1 MVTLGFY
8 KAQPTEYVIKYVR
21 GKVVEEGIGL
31 SFYYLEPS
39 TQIVAIPINTADVP
53 FVFNEVTRD
62 FQTVALQGQ
71 CTYRI
76 ADPQKAASLLN
87 FIKDTRT
94 HKYATED
101 RERLAQQVTTVVQMQ
116 ARVEIN
122 QMSLDAALGGA
133 ENLAHRL
140 RSQAQDDAALLAL
153 GVEVLSVYIV
163 ALKPTPEVAKALEAN
178 YRETLLRRA
187 DEAIY
192 ARRAAAVEE
201 ERKIKEN
208 ELNTDITLEQQ
219 RQQLIELQG
228 DNEQREAEFH
238 GKATELS
245 AQYTARAAEMELAV
259 YHTFEPRAI
268 LALAMKELGHN
279 AERVGNLTITSEV
292 MAALLNLDGVSAPA
306 ANGSVNGR

>member
-8 KAQPTEYVIKYVR
+8 KAQPTDYVIKYVG
-21 GKVVEEGIGL
+21 GKAVKEGIGL
-31 SFYYLEPS
+31 SFYYLEPN
-39 TQIVAIPINTADVP
+39 TQIVAIPTNTADAP
-53 FVFNEVTRD
+53 FVFNEVTHD

-71 CTYRI
+71 CTYRV
-76 ADPQKAASLLN
+76 AEPLKAAGLLN
-87 FIKDTRT
+87 FTLDTRS

-101 RERLAQQVTTVVQMQ
+101 RERLAQQVTTVVQTQ
-116 ARVEIN
+116 ARVEIK
-122 QMSLDAALGGA
+122 QMSLEQALGGA
-133 ENLAHRL
+133 ESLARKL
-140 RSQAQDDAALLAL
+140 RSQAQDDPALRAL

-163 ALKPTPEVAKALEAN
+163 AIKPTPEVAKALEAN

-238 GKATELS
+238 GKATELA
-245 AQYTARAAEMELAV
+245 AQYSARAVEMELAV

-292 MAALLNLDGVSAPA
+292 MAALLNLDGGNPPA
-306 ANGSVNGR
+306 AKAS